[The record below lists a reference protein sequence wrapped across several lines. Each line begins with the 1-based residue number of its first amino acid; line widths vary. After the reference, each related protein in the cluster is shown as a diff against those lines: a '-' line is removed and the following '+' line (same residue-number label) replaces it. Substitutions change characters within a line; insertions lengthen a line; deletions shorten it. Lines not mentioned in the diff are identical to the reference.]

1 MSKIKSLLIVFIAYF
16 IAILSGIILIYIQE
30 IDPLYE
36 ILLADILAT
45 FIIYI
50 FSYYFKNSSIYD
62 PYWSVIP
69 PFILLYWVIIS
80 GLNSIVIILLFLSV
94 LFWSVR
100 LTFNWVRGWPGMH
113 HEDWRYID
121 MRNTSGKYFEITNF
135 LGIHLFPTLIV
146 FLCCLPFKY
155 AIYKNLDL
163 SIIVGFII
171 CFLGVL
177 YEIISDQQLYKFK
190 MTNKGII
197 NSGLWKYSR
206 HPNYYGEIL
215 FWFGLFCYGLTQ
227 DNLLYL
233 LLNPILMLLMFIY
246 ISIPWIENKILRTRP
261 QYLDYQKKVSI
272 LFPEISFLKQK
283 LFI

>member
-1 MSKIKSLLIVFIAYF
+1 MSKIKSLLIVFIAYI
-16 IAILSGIILIYIQE
+16 IAISAGIIFIYTQE
-30 IDPLYE
+30 INPLYE
-36 ILLADILAT
+36 ILLADIIAT
-45 FIIYI
+45 LVIYI

-62 PYWSVIP
+62 PYWSVVP
-69 PFILLYWVIIS
+69 PLILLYWVMIS
-80 GLNSIVIILLFLSV
+80 EFNPLVVILLFLSV

-100 LTFNWVRGWPGMH
+100 LTFNWIRSWPGMH

-121 MRNTSGKYFEITNF
+121 MRHASGRYFEISNF

-155 AIYKNLDL
+155 TMSKNLDL
-163 SIIVGFII
+163 SIIAGFII
-171 CFLGVL
+171 CLLGVL

-190 MTNKGII
+190 MMNKGIM

-215 FWFGLFCYGLTQ
+215 FWFGLFFYGITQ
-227 DNLLYL
+227 ANLLYL

-246 ISIPWIENKILRTRP
+246 ISIPWIENKILKTRP

-272 LFPEISFLKQK
+272 LFPEISFIKQK
-283 LFI
+283 LFN